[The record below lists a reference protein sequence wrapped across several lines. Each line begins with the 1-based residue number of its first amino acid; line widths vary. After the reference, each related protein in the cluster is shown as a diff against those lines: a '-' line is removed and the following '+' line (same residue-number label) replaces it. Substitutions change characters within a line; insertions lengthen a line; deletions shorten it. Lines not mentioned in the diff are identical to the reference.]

1 FESLTVQKGLPN
13 DFVRALQSDREGSL
27 WVGTYS
33 GGLCRLREGKF
44 TNYTTREGLSY
55 DVVRTVLEDR
65 KGALWVGTTGGGLCR
80 SSEGG
85 FRCLGPPEGMARDVR
100 ALHEGPDGSLWVGTG
115 GAGLVRLKD
124 DRLVSYTRADG
135 LPHPNLTA
143 ITDDGEG
150 GLWLGTHGGGLA
162 RLRGGKFETF
172 STEDGLAGNL
182 VLSVLRDRGGSIWAG
197 TDGAGLSRLQGKV
210 FTTFTAKD
218 GLGSDIV
225 FALFEAADGVLWIG
239 TSGGLTRYRDGAF
252 TTFGPR
258 QGLIDDVVFSVLED
272 GKGDFWLGGNRGISR
287 VSRADLEKVAAGQI
301 EKGGAVIYGRADGMR
316 SDECSGLAQ
325 PASWRGGDGRLY
337 FPTAKGVVVVN
348 PAHMPSNVVPPP
360 VHVEEVVVD
369 GQPLQGTSI
378 PPGRQRFEFR
388 YTGLSLLAPRK
399 VQFRYRLVGFDPEW
413 VEAGPLRA
421 AYYTRLPP
429 GAYTFKVKASNNDGV
444 WNEDGDALEVVVRP
458 FFWET
463 RTFQALLTLSLVG
476 LAALAYAVRV
486 RNLER
491 RRQEL
496 EGLVEVRTADLVREK
511 ERSESAR
518 AEAESQRE
526 AALRQ
531 REIAQEADRLKGE
544 LMSIAAHDLK
554 TPLQSIIGYAELLL
568 ERPTGERVSEY
579 ANYGARAAQRMLDI
593 VHKMLQSEAIES
605 GQLSPDRHVVDVGRL
620 GLATSGI
627 LQPQAE
633 AKRQRI
639 HAVTDEECL
648 VEGDEDWLR
657 QVLENL
663 LGNAIK
669 YSPERRSI
677 WLEVR
682 REGDQVRLRVRDE
695 GPGLSDDDKTRV
707 FGRFQR
713 LSARPT
719 GGESSTGLGLSIVRQ
734 LVERHGGRV
743 WVESDGRGQGALF
756 VVELP
761 AYAPETRA

>member
-1 FESLTVQKGLPN
+1 M
-13 DFVRALQSDREGSL
+13 
-27 WVGTYS
+27 
-33 GGLCRLREGKF
+33 
-44 TNYTTREGLSY
+44 
-55 DVVRTVLEDR
+55 RT
-65 KGALWVGTTGGGLCR
+65 
-80 SSEGG
+80 
-85 FRCLGPPEGMARDVR
+85 
-100 ALHEGPDGSLWVGTG
+100 
-115 GAGLVRLKD
+115 
-124 DRLVSYTRADG
+124 
-135 LPHPNLTA
+135 
-143 ITDDGEG
+143 
-150 GLWLGTHGGGLA
+150 
-162 RLRGGKFETF
+162 
-172 STEDGLAGNL
+172 
-182 VLSVLRDRGGSIWAG
+182 
-197 TDGAGLSRLQGKV
+197 
-210 FTTFTAKD
+210 
-218 GLGSDIV
+218 
-225 FALFEAADGVLWIG
+225 GVLWIG

-258 QGLIDDVVFSVLED
+258 QGLIDDVVFSVLQD

-287 VSRADLEKVAAGQI
+287 VSRAELEKVAAGQM
-301 EKGGAVIYGRADGMR
+301 EKVGAVIYGRADGMR

-325 PASWRGGDGRLY
+325 PASWRGRDGRLY

-348 PAHMPSNVVPPP
+348 PDHMPRNQVPPP

-399 VQFRYRLVGFDPEW
+399 VQFRYRLEGFDPEW

-429 GAYTFKVKASNNDGV
+429 GDYTFRVKASNNDGV
-444 WNEDGDALEVVVRP
+444 WNDDGDALAIVVRP

-568 ERPTGERVSEY
+568 EQPTGERVSEY

-639 HAVTDEECL
+639 HAATDEECL

-761 AYAPETRA
+761 AYAPETRVAS

>member
-1 FESLTVQKGLPN
+1 
-13 DFVRALQSDREGSL
+13 
-27 WVGTYS
+27 
-33 GGLCRLREGKF
+33 
-44 TNYTTREGLSY
+44 
-55 DVVRTVLEDR
+55 
-65 KGALWVGTTGGGLCR
+65 
-80 SSEGG
+80 
-85 FRCLGPPEGMARDVR
+85 
-100 ALHEGPDGSLWVGTG
+100 
-115 GAGLVRLKD
+115 
-124 DRLVSYTRADG
+124 
-135 LPHPNLTA
+135 
-143 ITDDGEG
+143 
-150 GLWLGTHGGGLA
+150 
-162 RLRGGKFETF
+162 
-172 STEDGLAGNL
+172 
-182 VLSVLRDRGGSIWAG
+182 
-197 TDGAGLSRLQGKV
+197 
-210 FTTFTAKD
+210 
-218 GLGSDIV
+218 
-225 FALFEAADGVLWIG
+225 
-239 TSGGLTRYRDGAF
+239 
-252 TTFGPR
+252 
-258 QGLIDDVVFSVLED
+258 
-272 GKGDFWLGGNRGISR
+272 
-287 VSRADLEKVAAGQI
+287 
-301 EKGGAVIYGRADGMR
+301 
-316 SDECSGLAQ
+316 
-325 PASWRGGDGRLY
+325 
-337 FPTAKGVVVVN
+337 
-348 PAHMPSNVVPPP
+348 
-360 VHVEEVVVD
+360 
-369 GQPLQGTSI
+369 
-378 PPGRQRFEFR
+378 
-388 YTGLSLLAPRK
+388 
-399 VQFRYRLVGFDPEW
+399 
-413 VEAGPLRA
+413 
-421 AYYTRLPP
+421 
-429 GAYTFKVKASNNDGV
+429 VKASNNDGV
-444 WNEDGDALEVVVRP
+444 WNDDGDALAVVVRP

-568 ERPTGERVSEY
+568 EQPTGERVSEY

-639 HAVTDEECL
+639 HAATDEECL

-761 AYAPETRA
+761 AYAPETRAAS